1 MILPEGVH
9 QLKAFAQF
17 PGKACRIVPVD
28 GQSAAFFRTVEG
40 KGPDDDMA
48 AGPDRLSQTRHV
60 GGAVRWIDQEM
71 KGGPVMPDVEAVGRL
86 PIGDVGGD
94 PFHFARAVAESRPG
108 GVKRGL
114 RNVQHRHALEPA
126 RQKAVDQA

>member
-9 QLKAFAQF
+9 QLKTFAQF

-48 AGPDRLSQTRHV
+48 AAPDRLLQARQIGRSV
-60 GGAVRWIDQEM
+60 GGIHQEM
-71 KGGPVMPDVEAVGRL
+71 EGGPVMPDVAGGQLRDPADVAHNPMDL
-86 PIGDVGGD
+86 IGSIPQSG
-94 PFHFARAVAESRPG
+94 F
-108 GVKRGL
+108 GVFERDL
-114 RNVQHRHALEPA
+114 RNVEDSHVLEA
-126 RQKAVDQA
+126 SGHEAVHKS